1 MSFLCL
7 SRRHGLVDQLPIV
20 GIVNHAEVGLDGDFL
35 PALADDVVG
44 QFVDV
49 AGFCLSRKLLQ
60 PDFNPVHVPRGHDM
74 DGFSIDP
81 AKKVPQVVIAQKA
94 QSPLVDKEDPAVFRL
109 VDQQS
114 RRYVS
119 RDIVQGKA
127 QLGAERLASF
137 PRNSTG
143 PRSYRLT

>member
-1 MSFLCL
+1 M
-7 SRRHGLVDQLPIV
+7 
-20 GIVNHAEVGLDGDFL
+20 GIVDHAEVGLDGDFL
-35 PALADDVVG
+35 PALANGVVG

-49 AGFCLSRKLLQ
+49 ASFCLSRKLLQ

-74 DGFSIDP
+74 AGLGIDP

-94 QSPLVDKEDPAVFRL
+94 QGPLIDEENPAVFRL

-114 RRYVS
+114 LRNIG

-127 QLGAERLASF
+127 QLGPKGLAGF
-137 PRNSTG
+137 PGTPVSRPYRQPGGRTG
-143 PRSYRLT
+143 R